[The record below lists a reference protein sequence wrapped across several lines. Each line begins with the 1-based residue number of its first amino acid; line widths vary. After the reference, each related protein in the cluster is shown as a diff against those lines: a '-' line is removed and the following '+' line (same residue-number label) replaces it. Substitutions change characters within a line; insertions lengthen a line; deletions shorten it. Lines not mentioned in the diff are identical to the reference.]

1 MKLRQIFTL
10 IICVLLAQQ
19 IDAQAI
25 KKVLIEKYTSAN
37 CGNCP
42 RATEKLKEM
51 TANNSNIIWLTH
63 HIKWVGGDAM
73 YFSDL
78 DAYFSDFAA
87 GSAPRASFDRV
98 LFDNATNVAVGSNTW
113 EDRLATQLAEPAY
126 ANIFIDG
133 SCFNQTLN
141 LNIQTNFETIPETGD
156 IRLTVFAVEDV
167 VTGSG
172 QGYDQSNYDNNNSS
186 SPLYGLGNPI
196 VGYEHLNVTR
206 AIISDVWG
214 TGGVI
219 PETPV
224 IGEYYNQQ
232 FTYEFPAGTDMHNM
246 RIVAVLHYHD
256 ENDVGKRNIINAQSV
271 STGEFIE
278 VSTEQPDTPTL
289 SAYPNP
295 FYDQTFIQINDL
307 SASTELRAYSMTGQS
322 ISLDYNIDN
331 QGITVRNNNLASGT
345 YLFQIVNTD
354 DNIIIGRGKWI
365 VR

>member
-10 IICVLLAQQ
+10 IIYVIFAQQ
-19 IDAQAI
+19 IDAQAV
-25 KKVLIEKYTSAN
+25 KKVLIEKHTSAN

-42 RATEKLKEM
+42 RATEQLKEL
-51 TANNSNIIWLTH
+51 TANNPNVIWITH
-63 HIKWVGGDAM
+63 HVKWVGGDAM
-73 YFSDL
+73 YFSEL

-98 LFDNATNVAVGSNTW
+98 LFDNATNVAVGPNTW
-113 EDRLATQLAEPAY
+113 EDRLNTQLAEPAY
-126 ANIFIDG
+126 ANILIDG
-133 SCFNQTLN
+133 SYVNQTLN
-141 LNIQTNFETIPETGD
+141 LTVQTNFETIPEAGD

-172 QGYDQSNYDNNNSS
+172 NGYDQSNYDNNNSS

-214 TGGVI
+214 TPANI

-224 IGEYYNQQ
+224 VGEYYNKQ
-232 FTYEFPAGTDMHNM
+232 FSYDFPAGTDMNNM

-256 ENDVGKRNIINAQSV
+256 DNDVGKRNIINAEAV
-271 STGEFIE
+271 STSELVGIE
-278 VSTEQPDTPTL
+278 HPDTPTL
-289 SAYPNP
+289 STYPNP
-295 FYDQTFIQINDL
+295 FSDQTYIQINDL
-307 SASTELRAYSMTGQS
+307 PTPTELRAYTMTGQS
-322 ISLDYNIDN
+322 VSLDYTIDN
-331 QGITVRNNNLASGT
+331 QGITIRNNNLASGT

-354 DNIIIGRGKWI
+354 DNITIGRGKWI